1 MCTPTIAIGALIGG
15 GIGYAAGG
23 KKGALLGAVG
33 GGFGGYA
40 LGGLG
45 GAGAVGLGASGIPYA
60 APWAVLPGGGI
71 GGGLI
76 TVGGATGAGAAGG
89 AGFLSQ
95 AFGGGG
101 LGNFLL
107 SPGFSLGTQLIG
119 FGVQMVGVQQQA
131 AFQRAQIAF
140 RQSLLRT
147 QQIAAAQ
154 DNKALLERLAVQKG
168 IIGDQGKQARGQFR
182 VDAAGRNVLVDVGSE
197 ADKTQ
202 QLAAQVVFQKLLFE
216 QETDLKIRDNNIRAA
231 GFQTDRALL
240 DFQLAESQ
248 RAGTFGL
255 VGGALKQ
262 VSGLTSQFRWDRSGQ
277 LKFRTRSA

>member
-1 MCTPTIAIGALIGG
+1 MCSPTIAIVALIGG
-15 GIGYAAGG
+15 GVGYAAGG

-33 GGFGGYA
+33 GGFGGYGLGPSGA
-40 LGGLG
+40 GIFGTAGTGPLGGTLTSTLVTGAGGQTFIQPATSIFAGGGVSGGLG
-45 GAGAVGLGASGIPYA
+45 GIFSPETS
-60 APWAVLPGGGI
+60 
-71 GGGLI
+71 LI
-76 TVGGATGAGAAGG
+76 TKLV
-89 AGFLSQ
+89 
-95 AFGGGG
+95 
-101 LGNFLL
+101 
-107 SPGFSLGTQLIG
+107 G
-119 FGVQMVGVQQQA
+119 FGVQTRGAQQQA

-140 RQSLLRT
+140 RQSVLRN

-154 DNKALLERLAVQKG
+154 DNKALLERLAVQKSILG
-168 IIGDQGKQARGQFR
+168 GQGKQARGQLR

-197 ADKTQ
+197 ADKTE